1 MGYGIVASALT
12 GASLGLLLVVLSV
25 LASMYGGGFAS
36 VPAYLADL
44 FGARNVVAINGR
56 LLSA

>member
-1 MGYGIVASALT
+1 
-12 GASLGLLLVVLSV
+12 
-25 LASMYGGGFAS
+25 MYGGGFAS